1 MKQIIENKYNVLES
15 DVTEVVKRVKVL
27 IINSNNEIL
36 LAYSN
41 NIYQFPG
48 GHVED
53 GEKLIDAVNREILE
67 DTGIRLN
74 NYDLEPFACAT
85 RYYKDWP
92 NVNEN
97 RKNEIYYYEIKLDE
111 KPNLENTEY
120 TKEEND
126 GNFKLEYIPLNNVEN
141 VIKEN
146 AIKYGNIKGIATEM
160 IELLE
165 LYKNIK

>member
-1 MKQIIENKYNVLES
+1 MKQIIENKYNIPECE
-15 DVTEVVKRVKVL
+15 VTEVVKRVKVL

-67 DTGIRLN
+67 ETGIRLN
-74 NYDLEPFACAT
+74 ISNLKPFACAI

-92 NVNEN
+92 KANEN
-97 RKNEIYYYEIKLDE
+97 RKNEIYYYEIMIDE
-111 KPNLENTEY
+111 KPNLENTNY
-120 TKEEND
+120 TKEEKN
-126 GNFKLEYIPLNNVEN
+126 GNFKLEYISLNNVEN
-141 VIKEN
+141 IIKEN
-146 AIKYGNIKGIATEM
+146 SIKYGNIKGIATEM

-165 LYKNIK
+165 LYKSIK

>member
-15 DVTEVVKRVKVL
+15 DVTEVVKRVKAL

-67 DTGIRLN
+67 ETGIRLN
-74 NYDLEPFACAT
+74 NYDLEPFVYST

-92 NVNEN
+92 KVNEN

-120 TKEEND
+120 TKEEKD
-126 GNFKLEYIPLNNVEN
+126 GNFKLEYIPLNNVQN

-146 AIKYGNIKGIATEM
+146 VIKYGNIKGIATEM